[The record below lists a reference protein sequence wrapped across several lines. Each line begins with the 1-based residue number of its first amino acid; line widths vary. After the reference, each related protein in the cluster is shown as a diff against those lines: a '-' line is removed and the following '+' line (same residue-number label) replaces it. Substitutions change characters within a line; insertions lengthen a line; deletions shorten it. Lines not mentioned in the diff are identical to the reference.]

1 METRVWRGVL
11 RRLCRCWGRSQQV
24 HAIVPGKDASSLR
37 EDPQNRPFHRVE
49 SWDETH
55 GVKAVETHPSSGQIP
70 TLSAVHRSTI
80 ITPQP
85 IPTLQLKPPMYDERG
100 NKRPT
105 SSHSESVSFCE
116 SSIRL
121 EADSPPAPRSQ
132 RAPSSLELRAS
143 QTSVASAGSDRELFR
158 EMAEELEVLSH

>member
-11 RRLCRCWGRSQQV
+11 RRLCRCWGRPQQV

-37 EDPQNRPFHRVE
+37 EDPQSRPFHRVE
-49 SWDETH
+49 SWEE
-55 GVKAVETHPSSGQIP
+55 GQGIKASDNHPSSLQLP

-85 IPTLQLKPPMYDERG
+85 IPALQLKPPMYGERG
-100 NKRPT
+100 SKRP

-121 EADSPPAPRSQ
+121 EAESQPGAQSQ

-158 EMAEELEVLSH
+158 EMAEEMEVLSH

>member
-1 METRVWRGVL
+1 MEAREWRALL

-24 HAIVPGKDASSLR
+24 HAIVPGNEASSHR
-37 EDPQNRPFHRVE
+37 EDPQVSRHFDRVE
-49 SWDETH
+49 SWEE
-55 GVKAVETHPSSGQIP
+55 GQPVKASETHPSAGQLP

-85 IPTLQLKPPMYDERG
+85 IPVLQLKPPMYG
-100 NKRPT
+100 KRP

-116 SSIRL
+116 SSIRV
-121 EADSPPAPRSQ
+121 EAETPPAPHSQ
-132 RAPSSLELRAS
+132 RTPSSLELRAS
-143 QTSVASAGSDRELFR
+143 LTSVASAGSDRELFR